1 MVKKGDLKRFKNRV
15 NQVLNSPLFILI
27 IGVLIFFKTI
37 FFYNNTIAINE
48 PVSQDT
54 ILGTISFIAVIVS
67 VISILPNRARMWT
80 SIVINLLLSILLFAD
95 NIYYSFSSNVLSVAQ
110 LDNLQYGGEIMK
122 TLPSLLEWKQL
133 MYFIDIIII
142 LLLIAFKELKI
153 VKTNEKGKKFAI
165 VKSIYGVLAIF
176 VFLFVSMD
184 YVNEGIKTSY
194 NKDIQIRNATIYG
207 YHISDIINETNVA
220 NKAKYK
226 KYKDFKIAY
235 DSFKQNADK
244 DYGTIKYDFE
254 GLAKGKNIIVVQLE
268 SIQEFVVNKT
278 INGKEITP
286 NINKFLHENIEFT
299 NMHMQS
305 YSTTADSEHTMM
317 TSTFPMENGMS
328 FAKYFTNTYDDIFK
342 MYNENGYHTS
352 YMHGNF
358 PYFWNRGNVYGRLKI
373 DKKEFKEDFPDI
385 SENINGDLSDELL
398 YVQAVP
404 KLQSYQQPFF
414 SEVVSASSHTP
425 FTLEGLQD
433 RSKVNIDVGKYKN
446 TYFGNYLESVNYA
459 DYTFGLFIDKLK
471 EVGLY
476 DDSVIFIYG
485 DHNGLSMYDEEMLDF
500 LKQLNPNLNDIQIK
514 LNYTRV
520 ACGLKLPGVSKLK
533 IDKMIN
539 KLDVKPTFAY
549 LNGFEDG
556 ISLGTNMFAS
566 KNYVCL
572 NNERILTDKYYF
584 DGNWYKIENGE
595 MLDLNAIDEELKQ
608 ELQKYEDEMHEE
620 LDLSISLSINNL
632 LANR

>member
-1 MVKKGDLKRFKNRV
+1 MVKNEEINKLKNRV
-15 NQVLNSPLFILI
+15 NQVLNSPLFVLI
-27 IGVLIFFKTI
+27 IGVILFFKTI

-48 PVSQDT
+48 PIGFDT

-67 VISILPNRARMWT
+67 VISILPNRGRMWT
-80 SIVINLLLSILLFAD
+80 AIIINLLLSILLFAD

-133 MYFIDIIII
+133 MYFIDIIIV
-142 LLLIAFKELKI
+142 LLLICFKEIKI

-165 VKSIYGVLAIF
+165 IKSVYAVLAIF

-184 YVNEGIKTSY
+184 YVREGVQTSY
-194 NKDIQIRNATIYG
+194 NKDVQIRNATIYG
-207 YHISDIINETNVA
+207 YHISDVVNETNVA
-220 NKAKYK
+220 NRAKYK
-226 KYKDFKIAY
+226 NYDDFKKDY
-235 DSFKQNADK
+235 DKFKQNSEE
-244 DYGTIKYDFE
+244 DYGTLQYDFE
-254 GLAKGKNIIVVQLE
+254 DLAKGKNIIVVQLE
-268 SIQEFVVNKT
+268 SVQEFVINKT

-373 DKKEFKEDFPDI
+373 DKTEFKEDFEDRH
-385 SENINGDLSDELL
+385 EDINGDLSDELF
-398 YVQAVP
+398 YVQSVD
-404 KLQSYQQPFF
+404 KMKGYQQPFF
-414 SEVVSASSHTP
+414 TEVVSASSHTP

-433 RSKVNIDVGKYKN
+433 RSKVTIDVGKYKD
-446 TYFGNYLESVNYA
+446 TYFGNFIESMNYA
-459 DYTFGLFIDKLK
+459 DYAFGKFIDKLK
-471 EVGLY
+471 QENLY
-476 DDSVIFIYG
+476 NDSVILIYG
-485 DHNGLSMYDEEMLDF
+485 DHNGLSMYDEEMIDF
-500 LKQLNPNLNDIQIK
+500 LKQLNPDLNDIQIK
-514 LNYTRV
+514 LNYTKV

-533 IDKMIN
+533 INKPIN
-539 KLDVKPTFAY
+539 KLDIKPTMAY
-549 LNGFEDG
+549 LSDLEDG

-572 NNERILTDKYYF
+572 NNERIITDKYYF
-584 DGNWYKIENGE
+584 DGNWCEIETGK
-595 MLDLNAIDEELKQ
+595 MLDMNNINYNLKQ
-608 ELQKYEDEMHEE
+608 DLQKYEKEMHEQI
-620 LDLSISLSINNL
+620 DLSISLSINNL
-632 LANR
+632 LAK

>member
-1 MVKKGDLKRFKNRV
+1 MVKKEDLNKFKNRV
-15 NQVLNSPLFILI
+15 NQVLNSPMFVLI

-48 PVSQDT
+48 PAEFDT

-67 VISILPNRARMWT
+67 VISILPNRARIWT
-80 SIVINLLLSILLFAD
+80 AIIINLLLSILLFAD

-133 MYFIDIIII
+133 LYFIDIIIM
-142 LLLIAFKELKI
+142 LLLIIFKEIKI
-153 VKTNEKGKKFAI
+153 VKTKERGKKFAI
-165 VKSIYGVLAIF
+165 IKSIYAILAIL

-194 NKDIQIRNATIYG
+194 NKDLQIRNATIYG
-207 YHISDIINETNVA
+207 YHISDIINETNIA

-226 KYKDFKIAY
+226 NYNDFKNNY
-235 DSFKQNADK
+235 DKFKQNSEK
-244 DYGTIKYDFE
+244 DYGTLKYDFE
-254 GLAKGKNIIVVQLE
+254 GLAKDKNIIVVQLE
-268 SIQEFVVNKT
+268 SVQEFVINKT

-342 MYNENGYHTS
+342 IYNENDYHTS
-352 YMHGNF
+352 YMHGNY
-358 PYFWNRGNVYGRLKI
+358 PYFWNRGNVYGRLKL
-373 DKKEFKEDFPDI
+373 DKTEFKEEFEDC
-385 SENINGDLSDELL
+385 SEDINGDLSDELL
-398 YVQAVP
+398 YIQAVD
-404 KLQSYQQPFF
+404 KMKEYRKPFF
-414 SEVVSASSHTP
+414 TEVVSASSHTP

-433 RSKVNIDVGKYKN
+433 RSKITIDVGKYKD
-446 TYFGNYLESVNYA
+446 TYFGNFIESMNYA
-459 DYTFGLFIDKLK
+459 DYAFGKFIDKLK
-471 EVGLY
+471 QENLY
-476 DDSVIFIYG
+476 DDSVILIYG

-500 LKQLNPNLNDIQIK
+500 LKQLNPDLNDIQIK

-520 ACGLKLPGVSKLK
+520 ACGLKIPGISKLK
-533 IDKMIN
+533 INKMIN
-539 KLDVKPTFAY
+539 KLDIKPTMAY
-549 LNGFEDG
+549 LSGLEDG

-572 NNERILTDKYYF
+572 NNERIITDKYYF
-584 DGNWYKIENGE
+584 DGNWYEIETGK
-595 MLDLNAIDEELKQ
+595 MLDLNNINDNLKQ
-608 ELQKYEDEMHEE
+608 ELQKYEKEMHEQI
-620 LDLSISLSINNL
+620 DLSISLSINNL
-632 LANR
+632 LASR